1 MTQDSLPL
9 DSRNLPTDS
18 LILPTK
24 RRFFPFK
31 IPNFHH
37 QLRHYI
43 STADPD
49 TIYFVSHKVVHSID
63 TKSHKWSTIWR
74 IPFEPKCL
82 AAGFGWII
90 VGGSDNG
97 ECTFIQLSR
106 RSSTSRQ
113 STGTSGTD
121 VDSALPIDL
130 DPENRRTSSEAPT
143 VCNWWNQELG
153 GSIVN
158 SVTIHRFPAVGDDF
172 THEDV
177 AVFSNNDKTVKVF
190 SLTQDREIEILHHP
204 AFMNYAIISPDS
216 KVLAAVG
223 DVNVAYFY
231 RITSD
236 TSTVVYGPN
245 GEKLPRRKW
254 TLLRRIVLPLSAQ
267 LGMPGYD
274 DGSCFSIA
282 FSPCSQLCAIGSQ
295 FGIITI
301 YDVDIIRQS
310 RDDKSSRDPRLH
322 IFQSSRP
329 MAQGGAVR
337 SMAFSPAPWDL
348 LVWVEDSGRFG
359 VADVRSSFARRQIV
373 TLNRDEPGL
382 QKVITSFSSNLTR
395 TGAEDDES
403 ESESA
408 EELNQVQRM
417 IMDIL
422 DGTSLIGENL
432 ERLSAIRESLAH
444 EVAAARRDRQEE
456 LNLLNSAR
464 WSSRPEEDPA
474 TGPRRSSPQ
483 SRTRPNDHELNRSSH
498 TASPLHT
505 NDPPD
510 GMLHDNHMGRIGT
523 AERNLSQRSRH
534 PMTTNLQLLLEW
546 NASPLGFQ
554 PSEGRA
560 NNAEGGNDADAD
572 DMESDD
578 RRAAASRSSGLFDPV
593 STSSTSTTS
602 ASIRQRSQRSRSISR
617 RTERPAGGTESTHE
631 PPRPTVSE
639 RRANV
644 AAERLRRQRLAA
656 SEIRSPRFLRHIL
669 GDLPERH
676 FSHFPRDQDP
686 ESTAGIGWGADG
698 RTLYIGT
705 VEGIFE
711 FQINLQD
718 RKTFPAFS
726 WR

>member
-1 MTQDSLPL
+1 
-9 DSRNLPTDS
+9 
-18 LILPTK
+18 
-24 RRFFPFK
+24 
-31 IPNFHH
+31 
-37 QLRHYI
+37 
-43 STADPD
+43 
-49 TIYFVSHKVVHSID
+49 
-63 TKSHKWSTIWR
+63 
-74 IPFEPKCL
+74 
-82 AAGFGWII
+82 
-90 VGGSDNG
+90 
-97 ECTFIQLSR
+97 
-106 RSSTSRQ
+106 
-113 STGTSGTD
+113 
-121 VDSALPIDL
+121 
-130 DPENRRTSSEAPT
+130 
-143 VCNWWNQELG
+143 
-153 GSIVN
+153 
-158 SVTIHRFPAVGDDF
+158 
-172 THEDV
+172 
-177 AVFSNNDKTVKVF
+177 
-190 SLTQDREIEILHHP
+190 
-204 AFMNYAIISPDS
+204 MNYAIISPDS

-523 AERNLSQRSRH
+523 AERNLSQRSRYLSSQGNSRSNAQAIDRRH

-656 SEIRSPRFLRHIL
+656 SEVRLPLLDSTRSMFSNSC
-669 GDLPERH
+669 DLLTDSLSSVP
-676 FSHFPRDQDP
+676 SPYP
-686 ESTAGIGWGADG
+686 G
-698 RTLYIGT
+698 
-705 VEGIFE
+705 
-711 FQINLQD
+711 
-718 RKTFPAFS
+718 
-726 WR
+726 

>member
-1 MTQDSLPL
+1 MTQDSLLL

-106 RSSTSRQ
+106 QLPGGRQGSR
-113 STGTSGTD
+113 TAGTD

-130 DPENRRTSSEAPT
+130 DPESRRSSSETPT

-158 SVTIHRFPAVGDDF
+158 SVTIHRFPAEGDGF
-172 THEDV
+172 AHEDV

-216 KVLAAVG
+216 TVLAAVG

-231 RITSD
+231 GITSD
-236 TSTVVYGPN
+236 LSAVVYGPN
-245 GEKLPRRKW
+245 GEKLPKRKW
-254 TLLRRIVLPLSAQ
+254 TLLRRIVLPLSPQ

-282 FSPCSQLCAIGSQ
+282 FSPCSKLCAIGSQ
-295 FGIITI
+295 SGIITI

-310 RDDKSSRDPRLH
+310 TGDKSSQDPRLH

-348 LVWVEDSGRFG
+348 FVWVEDSGRFG

-373 TLNRDEPGL
+373 RLDRDEPGL
-382 QKVITSFSSNLTR
+382 QKVVTSFSSNLMR
-395 TGAEDDES
+395 TGAEEDES
-403 ESESA
+403 EAESA

-417 IMDIL
+417 VMDLL

-456 LNLLNSAR
+456 LSLLNSAR
-464 WSSRPEEDPA
+464 WSSRPEDDST
-474 TGPRRSSPQ
+474 TGPRRSSPH
-483 SRTRPNDHELNRSSH
+483 SRARPNDHDPNRSSH
-498 TASPLHT
+498 TPSPLHA

-510 GMLHDNHMGRIGT
+510 GLLHDNHMGPIRT
-523 AERNLSQRSRH
+523 AERNLSQRLRH

-554 PSEGRA
+554 STEGRA
-560 NNAEGGNDADAD
+560 HNPAAGNDPDAD
-572 DMESDD
+572 DVETDD
-578 RRAAASRSSGLFDPV
+578 RQAAASRSSGLFGPV
-593 STSSTSTTS
+593 STSSAATASS
-602 ASIRQRSQRSRSISR
+602 SIRQRSQRSRSIPR
-617 RTERPAGGTESTHE
+617 RTDRPEGGTETTYE
-631 PPRPTVSE
+631 PPRPTFSE

-676 FSHFPRDQDP
+676 FPHFPRDQDP